1 MKNLNLMSV
10 TILIVLLSGII
21 QLSAQEA
28 EALLNPGSDI
38 KFIWGTEFKTSSIK
52 GDLGTTHGFFG
63 GALFGRSILLGIS
76 LGTNL
81 THPKLNHGY
90 FGLLIQHTHKPND
103 LIHLSGQ
110 LLLASASA
118 KGYEQTKTNL
128 FDNFGNTT
136 GVSFYIIE
144 PGLNVELNLTRHT
157 RLIVGISYRYV
168 TGLGE
173 LSFEQWDSNRNYYNQ
188 YTYNDNDLGS
198 LQFNIGLK
206 IGEF

>member
-1 MKNLNLMSV
+1 MKNLSLRLV
-10 TILIVLLSGII
+10 TVLIILLSGIT
-21 QLSAQEA
+21 QLSAQET
-28 EALLNPGSDI
+28 ETLLNPGSDI
-38 KFIWGTEFKTSSIK
+38 KFIWGSEFKTSSIK

-63 GALFGRSILLGIS
+63 GALFGSSILLGIS
-76 LGTNL
+76 FGTNL

-128 FDNFGNTT
+128 FDNLGNIT

-144 PGLNVELNLTRHT
+144 LGLNVELNLTGYT

-173 LSFEQWDSNRNYYNQ
+173 LSFEQWDSNRNNYNQ
-188 YTYNDNDLGS
+188 YTYNDNDLRS
-198 LQFNIGLK
+198 LQFSVGLK
-206 IGEF
+206 IGSF